1 MRSAD
6 VALDVQGGVATI
18 VIGADWSHSSLDSAA
33 RAQLVI
39 ALSAVANDP
48 DVCAVVIHGGGSD
61 FCDGHDLAEYG
72 GRLAL
77 DSFRGTQE
85 IDLQADQLVSS
96 LAAVPKP
103 VIAAVRG
110 RCRGEGLALAL
121 ACDLRVIADDAELS
135 AATSAIGAHRG
146 RGVRDAL
153 ERCLGSD
160 HAREL
165 VLSGRVFT
173 AREGV
178 DWGLV
183 ADVVPA
189 DRVVDM
195 ALGQAAMLARLPF
208 AALSGAKMTL
218 PGAAAGELER
228 ALGAR
233 TDRVRRAEQCAP
245 ILIH

>member
-6 VALDVQGGVATI
+6 VVLEVRGGVATI
-18 VIGADWSHSSLDSAA
+18 AIGGDWSHSSLDSAA

-39 ALSAVANDP
+39 ALSTVADDP
-48 DVCAVVIHGGGSD
+48 EVCAVVIHGGGLD
-61 FCDGHDLAEYG
+61 FCEGHDLTEYG
-72 GRLAL
+72 GRLAR
-77 DSFRGTQE
+77 DPVIGTRE
-85 IDLQADQLVSS
+85 LDLQTDQLVSS

-135 AATSAIGAHRG
+135 AATSSIGAQRG
-146 RGVRDAL
+146 RSVREAL
-153 ERCLGSD
+153 ERCLGST

-165 VLSGRVFT
+165 VLSGRDFT

-183 ADVVPA
+183 ADVVSA
-189 DRVVDM
+189 DRVLDM
-195 ALGQAAMLARLPF
+195 ALGQAAMLARFPF
-208 AALSGAKMTL
+208 AALSGAKVTL

-228 ALGAR
+228 ALGGQAGG
-233 TDRVRRAEQCAP
+233 VRRADRHAP
-245 ILIH
+245 ALIH